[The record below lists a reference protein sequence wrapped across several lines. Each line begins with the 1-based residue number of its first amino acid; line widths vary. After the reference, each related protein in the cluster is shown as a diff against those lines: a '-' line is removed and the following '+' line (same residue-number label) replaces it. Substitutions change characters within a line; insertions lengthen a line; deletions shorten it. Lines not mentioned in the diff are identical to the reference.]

1 MSARSETRIVPF
13 AARQMFD
20 LVGDVRRY
28 PEFLP
33 WCKATRIRSVEER
46 DGAKYMTAD
55 LVASFRVFEERFTS
69 RVRLD
74 EAKLRIDVSY
84 VDGPFRQLT
93 NAWSF
98 EPLGPSSCRVRFDID
113 FEFKSRVL
121 QAAASV
127 AFDRVFAR
135 MSDAFEARAR
145 SLYGENPGLT

>member
-1 MSARSETRIVPF
+1 MAARSDTRIVPF
-13 AARQMFD
+13 SARQMFD
-20 LVGDVRRY
+20 LVGDVRHY

-33 WCKATRIRSVEER
+33 WCKATRIRSVEQR
-46 DGAKYMTAD
+46 DGARYMTAD
-55 LVASFRVFEERFTS
+55 LVASFRIFEERFTS

-74 EAKLRIDVSY
+74 EAKFRIDVQY
-84 VDGPFRQLT
+84 LDGPFRHLT

-98 EPLGPSSCRVRFDID
+98 EPLGETSCRVRFDID
-113 FEFKSRVL
+113 FEFKSRML

-145 SLYGENPGLT
+145 VLYGKSGGAT